1 MTKVNKVTRW
11 FNGPAF
17 LWKPESEWI
26 ISVELQ
32 PPNEDDPEVR
42 KEMTVNAI
50 GIKKQNI
57 LDTLE
62 ERISCW
68 VKMKRTLAY
77 MKKCICRLRAKIKG
91 KNSSNNAD
99 REYTCILN
107 VEEIQDAETIII
119 KLHQRSYFKD
129 EISILI
135 RMRHAE
141 EFSLKVQAR

>member
-91 KNSSNNAD
+91 KKSSNNAD

-119 KLHQRSYFKD
+119 KLHQRRYFKD

-135 RMRHAE
+135 RMRQGE
-141 EFSLKVQAR
+141 EVSLKVQAG